1 MAGKIGFYTHETLNF
16 PVSGGNEQVV
26 SLPETDLWS
35 GIPSQNSVESSLYD
49 IIYSE
54 DSNLL
59 SSSTELRFHS
69 RPSLHFS
76 DLSDR

>member
-1 MAGKIGFYTHETLNF
+1 MSGKVGFYTHETLNF
-16 PVSGGNEQVV
+16 PVSGGNESSV

-54 DSNLL
+54 ESNLL
-59 SSSTELRFHS
+59 SSSAELRFHS
-69 RPSLHFS
+69 RPSLNFS